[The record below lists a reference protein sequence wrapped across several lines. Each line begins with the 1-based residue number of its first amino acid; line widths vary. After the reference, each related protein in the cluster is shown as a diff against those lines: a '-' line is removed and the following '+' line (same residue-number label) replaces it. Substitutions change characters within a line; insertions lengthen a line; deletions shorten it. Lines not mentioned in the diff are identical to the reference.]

1 MSAKKPGWD
10 GSTKISEAST
20 GTEAGSTLAWVEQS
34 RLKEFNDQL
43 ESSLK
48 LVGLSRRNPKRSKS
62 MTQKRKGLHERHARC
77 LRLRPAS
84 LMSFSRCWRP
94 LQPIPDSERVAS
106 LDRDDGCST
115 SATTSAY
122 GDRVRSSEDPPCWS
136 CCDARR

>member
-48 LVGLSRRNPKRSKS
+48 LVGLSRRTPKRSKS
-62 MTQKRKGLHERHARC
+62 MTQKRKGLHERHVFEDLIGAKAEFKIEQRQYVAMSEHP
-77 LRLRPAS
+77 RLLAFQNYTSRHSGPRKTRAS
-84 LMSFSRCWRP
+84 MAQSVG
-94 LQPIPDSERVAS
+94 QH
-106 LDRDDGCST
+106 
-115 SATTSAY
+115 
-122 GDRVRSSEDPPCWS
+122 
-136 CCDARR
+136 